1 LQAGTPIDEK
11 GAKKRQYQSV
21 IAFWPSS
28 LLAFQPPGLRASQL
42 SSQYKAFHMVNLVLK
57 FVSISR
63 AAGLRISTSEV
74 LDCLRQLQLVD
85 ILEEAQFA
93 AVLRS
98 NFAKSR
104 REQFHFD
111 RLYALFFHELRQESN
126 IARADPLA
134 EQMRE
139 VLQALAPEHSG
150 NGATQALLDF
160 LRGDPLAFFE
170 RLRQATPPDGGKGGG
185 VGGNLGPMIRRLELM
200 LQVNA
205 LENSLLGFLAAQR
218 DQLHWETRRDLKE
231 LFQARLASARRLL
244 SGQPRPFGDDRRPAV
259 SYRQHLERLGE
270 VHFAS
275 LTKKE
280 VAGMREVIEQLVRKL
295 KDIAGRRHAPKNR
308 GTLDVKKTLR
318 RAAGYQGTPVALFF
332 RKPPR
337 RKTKIVTL
345 CDVSGSVWSAARF
358 MLNMLYSL
366 QECFTQV
373 RSFVFV
379 AGLDEVTQVFEEF
392 EINQAIEKVLR
403 EADIEYNAAT
413 DYGLTL
419 RQFKMH
425 YMDILN
431 KKTTLIIIG
440 DGRSNYGNP
449 EDQILEEMRE
459 KCRRLIWLNPET
471 RYFWYTGDSEMRAYE
486 ACCDE
491 VHPCQNLNQLLD
503 FIKSLVLKK

>member
-1 LQAGTPIDEK
+1 
-11 GAKKRQYQSV
+11 
-21 IAFWPSS
+21 
-28 LLAFQPPGLRASQL
+28 
-42 SSQYKAFHMVNLVLK
+42 MVDLILK

-63 AAGLRISTSEV
+63 VAGLRISTSEV
-74 LDCLRQLQLVD
+74 LDCLNQLKLVD
-85 ILEEAQFA
+85 ILNEPQFA
-93 AVLRS
+93 AVLRA

-111 RLYALFFHELRQESN
+111 RLYELFFHELRQESN
-126 IARADPLA
+126 IAHADPLS
-134 EQMRE
+134 EQIRD
-139 VLQALAPEHSG
+139 VLQALFPQQNG
-150 NGATQALLDF
+150 NGAAQALLDF
-160 LRGDPLAFFE
+160 LGGDPLMFLE
-170 RLRQATPPDGGKGGG
+170 RLQQGFVEGDGKGGG
-185 VGGNLGPMIRRLELM
+185 MGVNLGPMIQRLELM
-200 LQVNA
+200 LQINA
-205 LENSLLGFLAAQR
+205 LEDSLLRFLAEQR
-218 DQLHWETRRDLKE
+218 DRMHWETRRDLKE
-231 LFQARLASARRLL
+231 LFEARLASARRLL
-244 SGQPRPFGDDRRPAV
+244 SGQSRPFEDDRRAV
-259 SYRQHLERLGE
+259 GSYQQHLDRLGE

-280 VAGMREVIEQLVRKL
+280 VEGMREVIEQLVRKL
-295 KDIAGRRHAPKNR
+295 KDTASRRHAVKNR

-318 RAAGYQGTPVALFF
+318 RAAGYQGIPMELFF
-332 RKPPR
+332 RNRPP

-379 AGLDEVTQVFEEF
+379 AGLDEVTKIFEDC

-419 RQFKMH
+419 RQFKKH

-440 DGRSNYGNP
+440 DGRTNYGNP
-449 EDQILEEMRE
+449 EDQILQEMRE
-459 KCRRLIWLNPET
+459 KSRRVIWLNPET
-471 RYFWYTGDSEMRAYE
+471 QYFWYTGDSEMRTYQ

-491 VHPCQNLNQLLD
+491 VRPCQNLNQLLD
-503 FIKSLVLKK
+503 FIKSLVL